1 MAQVCSINSG
11 ISNKAVTLFLINVFF
26 PLTNRNILSYYTHNR
41 KNLHPFEIWSLKLV
55 IGFTWPEAKQ
65 DGSLPNRTLSP
76 NVVLRRRNSLFTA
89 SNDKTRRRLSS
100 ACRQT
105 YSPASDYDGWQCC
118 FSGFLLLEV
127 AWNLSEQQPCSKRLD
142 RLFSPTAYSS
152 QSLQRPNCRYTLFL
166 MICNRCTRLFSWY
179 IIDTHLW
186 RHI

>member
-26 PLTNRNILSYYTHNR
+26 PLTNRNILSYYTYNR

-105 YSPASDYDGWQCC
+105 FHQLGLRRLTVLFFGVSLVGSGVKPFWAAAMFKAVGQAF
-118 FSGFLLLEV
+118 FSYG
-127 AWNLSEQQPCSKRLD
+127 
-142 RLFSPTAYSS
+142 
-152 QSLQRPNCRYTLFL
+152 LQLPKFTTPELQVHFVFND
-166 MICNRCTRLFSWY
+166 M
-179 IIDTHLW
+179 
-186 RHI
+186 